1 MAPASKR
8 PLTPKKRVLPIK
20 CTCEGL
26 YNMIFYNYKKEQTD
40 THLIHVI
47 MREGKTYKSLRDIV
61 DILNETLEMN
71 LTVRTLTQG
80 TGHYVLQKDRV
91 TANLPCQ
98 NTASGYKGT
107 VFVNDVGVHDTLVK
121 YLNASNS
128 TIQNRNNATME
139 NIKKVRI
146 NANTLVQM
154 LVKQDTLFQMRE
166 GVDPKSIPTEH
177 DIKIGRRTRS
187 TVNKNSNSNPNSS
200 SFGHQVTPIAPKV
213 TGRGSSND
221 SDLSPLSCL
230 AMLASQANQLPTENG
245 MVIKKKKGHSPY
257 NSEPPLHSSDNR
269 NSEFNSPNS
278 SKSNMYQQQQQ
289 QQQQYPVNINNNNNN
304 NNMYPPDQQNYPTQN
319 NNYNDNNNNYNN
331 NNNNNIINNNNYNGN
346 NNYNDNNNSS
356 MQFQPLQPQPY
367 NQSNNMNNNSSNMFQ
382 NHVNSNKD
390 RRYNDFRN
398 IENLYDSDQS
408 NQHQNSENMMVDDVI
423 PNPSFRN
430 KNRNS
435 NAGIASNS
443 NKDNNNS
450 NVYKNSLKKEND
462 QQQADQKGGD
472 ERKRPRADSENDAFR
487 KSVKTESDEYV
498 ANPRIN
504 NENSTTSSNSTM
516 PAIRHP
522 NDSPLNVT
530 KYMDLEPRPMSAPA
544 NLERSSINESDSDNV
559 NETNEK
565 KKIGLKKS
573 NLEKSLSQSNSPI
586 SKKTKGVSKANK
598 RKNNKSK
605 SLDNKKKGAVT
616 KHSKDIEN
624 DDFVDENN
632 LKSESIKN

>member
-26 YNMIFYNYKKEQTD
+26 YNMIFYNYKKEKTD

-107 VFVNDVGVHDTLVK
+107 VFVNDIGVHDTLVK

-154 LVKQDTLFQMRE
+154 LVKQDSLFQMRE

-177 DIKIGRRTRS
+177 DIKIGRRSRS
-187 TVNKNSNSNPNSS
+187 TANSRNNLNSGSNANSGA
-200 SFGHQVTPIAPKV
+200 FGHQVTPIAPKV
-213 TGRGSSND
+213 PAKGNND

-245 MVIKKKKGHSPY
+245 GTVIKKKKGHSPY
-257 NSEPPLHSSDNR
+257 NSEQMIPSSGNR
-269 NSEFNSPNS
+269 NSEYNAQNS
-278 SKSNMYQQQQQ
+278 SKSNLFQPSPYSN
-289 QQQQYPVNINNNNNN
+289 NINNNDSNNSN
-304 NNMYPPDQQNYPTQN
+304 NNMYPSNQHNYPSHNN
-319 NNYNDNNNNYNN
+319 NNYNNNYNN
-331 NNNNNIINNNNYNGN
+331 NNNSNNSNNYNNGN
-346 NNYNDNNNSS
+346 NNYNNNSS
-356 MQFQPLQPQPY
+356 MYQPMQPQPF
-367 NQSNNMNNNSSNMFQ
+367 NQNNNPNSVQNMINDNDTKNPNMFQ
-382 NHVNSNKD
+382 NSVNSNND
-390 RRYNDFRN
+390 RKYNDFRN
-398 IENLYDSDQS
+398 MENLYDNNHNNQRKSD
-408 NQHQNSENMMVDDVI
+408 NMIVDDVI

-430 KNRNS
+430 KNRN
-435 NAGIASNS
+435 NS
-443 NKDNNNS
+443 
-450 NVYKNSLKKEND
+450 VKKESEK
-462 QQQADQKGGD
+462 QVDQKGTD
-472 ERKRPRADSENDAFR
+472 ERKRQRADSENDSFR
-487 KSVKTESDEYV
+487 KSIKTESDGEYV
-498 ANPRIN
+498 ANPRISNVNYENSNN
-504 NENSTTSSNSTM
+504 NESPSK
-516 PAIRHP
+516 RHP

-544 NLERSSINESDSDNV
+544 NLERSSINDSDIENA
-559 NETNEK
+559 NDIDEK
-565 KKIGLKKS
+565 GKKGLGKS
-573 NLEKSLSQSNSPI
+573 ANMEKSLSQSNSPI
-586 SKKTKGVSKANK
+586 LKNTKDSLKPKKK
-598 RKNNKSK
+598 NKSK
-605 SLDNKKKGAVT
+605 SLDNKKKNTVG
-616 KHSKDIEN
+616 KHKEAEN
-624 DDFVDENN
+624 DDLTNGNEVFE
-632 LKSESIKN
+632 KIKVNR